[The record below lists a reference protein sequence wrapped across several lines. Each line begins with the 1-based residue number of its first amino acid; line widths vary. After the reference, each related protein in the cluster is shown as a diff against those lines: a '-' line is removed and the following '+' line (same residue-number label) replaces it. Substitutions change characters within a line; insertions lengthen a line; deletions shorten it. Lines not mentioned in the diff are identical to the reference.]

1 MLVAHTAD
9 DNAYSQSEYGIVKSW
24 ILDNSDDNFQT
35 AMPKIV
41 VFFGFR

>member
-1 MLVAHTAD
+1 MSVGKMAFPRSFEKD
-9 DNAYSQSEYGIVKSW
+9 DAMDASW

>member
-1 MLVAHTAD
+1 MERPIALLKNLATPT
-9 DNAYSQSEYGIVKSW
+9 YTW

>member
-1 MLVAHTAD
+1 MAELNHYT
-9 DNAYSQSEYGIVKSW
+9 W
-24 ILDNSDDNFQT
+24 ILDNSDNNFQT